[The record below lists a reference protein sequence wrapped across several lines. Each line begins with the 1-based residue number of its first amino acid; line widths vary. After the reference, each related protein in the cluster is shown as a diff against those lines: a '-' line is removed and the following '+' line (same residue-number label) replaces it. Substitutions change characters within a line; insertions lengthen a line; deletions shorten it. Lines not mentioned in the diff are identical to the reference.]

1 MFVAASGTKL
11 LLRQYSIAFKK
22 SGTTIPRTELTEMG
36 PRIDFAVRRT
46 RPAPEE
52 LQNQSMKQAKTEKKK
67 VQTCHCICAVT
78 SVVVTA
84 ALMLIRLTFRTCL
97 LSIAPGFALLR
108 ILHSF
113 FTATPVCASVAV
125 TFTCCS

>member
-11 LLRQYSIAFKK
+11 FLRQYSIAFKK

-46 RPAPEE
+46 RSAPEE
-52 LQNQSMKQAKTEKKK
+52 LQNQSMKQEKKK
-67 VQTCHCICAVT
+67 VQTRHCICAVT
-78 SVVVTA
+78 SVAVTA
-84 ALMLIRLTFRTCL
+84 TLMLIRLTFGACL

-108 ILHSF
+108 ILHSV
-113 FTATPVCASVAV
+113 FTPKPVCASVAV
-125 TFTCCS
+125 TFTCYS